1 LMLIVVITV
10 FLTTEIPLM
19 VITVLHTLSNKYG
32 TFYLYF
38 LRLMINLSFSF
49 SFIDYNA
56 VKNIILIINAFIC
69 FSYPLNFAIYCGM
82 SR

>member
-1 LMLIVVITV
+1 MMLVVVIAV

-19 VITVLHTLSNKYG
+19 VITVLHTLSNRCGSCY
-32 TFYLYF
+32 TFHMLIILISITITF
-38 LRLMINLSFSF
+38 M
-49 SFIDYNA
+49 DYHV
-56 VKNIILIINAFIC
+56 VKNIILIINTFIC